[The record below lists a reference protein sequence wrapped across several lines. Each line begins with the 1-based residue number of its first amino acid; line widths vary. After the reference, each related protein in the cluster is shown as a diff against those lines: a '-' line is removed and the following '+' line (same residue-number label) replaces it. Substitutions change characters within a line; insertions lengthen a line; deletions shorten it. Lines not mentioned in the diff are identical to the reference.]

1 MMNKKNKK
9 WIPRSWSF
17 YLMAAFIIFS
27 VVYWLIFNLPRSF
40 LEYKFH
46 SDIARY
52 LKDRPEEIN
61 LVDFMDSDWELVCES
76 HGYDEELYLKKY
88 NKKFPTAG
96 EMQDGAWG
104 LIFIYKDGGYNLVSS
119 SCKGGI
125 YFTFLSNRCLSR
137 ENAKLFF
144 KKYERDCSYFSAK

>member
-1 MMNKKNKK
+1 MMNKKIKE
-9 WIPRSWSF
+9 WTPRGWSF
-17 YLMAAFIIFS
+17 YLLIAFIIFA
-27 VVYWLIFNLPRSF
+27 VAYWRIFNLPRSF

-46 SDIARY
+46 SYLARY
-52 LKDRPEEIN
+52 LNDKPEELN

-104 LIFIYKDGGYNLVSS
+104 LIFIYKDGSYNLVSN
-119 SCKGGI
+119 SCKGGA
-125 YFTFLSNRCLSR
+125 YFTFSSNRCLSR
-137 ENAKLFF
+137 ENAKLFL
-144 KKYERDCSYFSAK
+144 KGKELNCYYFAAK